1 MHLQTDPE
9 SLVPDPVSPPSFLR
23 RWHLLIMQHAVCFVP
38 HVYVRSWWE
47 ALPCVRAKRG
57 GEGVCSVLVLMRVSC
72 HRICLGSH
80 PLLRANNFHLHV
92 CLCSYFHC
100 WCTSLWEMV
109 KMYARAAERGRNFI
123 IVTFVTADY
132 IAKAEWRDFCSVIE
146 RLKNG
151 FRSIPHF
158 VQYKAE
164 GKH

>member
-47 ALPCVRAKRG
+47 ALPCVRAERG

-80 PLLRANNFHLHV
+80 PLLRAHNFHLHV

-100 WCTSLWEMV
+100 WCTFLWETV
-109 KMYARAAERGRNFI
+109 KMYAQAAERGRNFI
-123 IVTFVTADY
+123 IVTFVGCWLY
-132 IAKAEWRDFCSVIE
+132 SKGWVE
-146 RLKNG
+146 RFLFSYRTFKKWFSFHSS
-151 FRSIPHF
+151 FRA
-158 VQYKAE
+158 VQ
-164 GKH
+164 GWG